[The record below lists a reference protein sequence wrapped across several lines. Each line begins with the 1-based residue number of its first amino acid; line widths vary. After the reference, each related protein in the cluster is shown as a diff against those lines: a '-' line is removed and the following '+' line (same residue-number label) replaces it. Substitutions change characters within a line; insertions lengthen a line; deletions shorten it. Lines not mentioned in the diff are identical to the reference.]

1 MAPIKNTT
9 RRIAIS
15 KHCVICKSHWRK
27 ARGLMFTLSMK
38 DSLLFIFEKEKRW
51 GLHMLF
57 VFYPI
62 DVIFLDKDRKV
73 ADIKENFTPFSFH
86 TPKKPCL
93 HIIELPKGSVRK
105 SRTSLGDRIE
115 F

>member
-9 RRIAIS
+9 R
-15 KHCVICKSHWRK
+15 KTVIVMNYLACSSHWRK
-27 ARGLMFTLSMK
+27 ARGLMFTSSLK
-38 DSLLFIFEKEKRW
+38 DPLLFIFEKEKRW